1 MKLLRVLTA
10 AAGATALWAAPANA
24 ALDCG
29 DEIDQ
34 DRKLKSDLSCGLNE
48 DGLIVAANGVDLD
61 LNGHTIS
68 GNGDTGTDG
77 VLVDDQERVTVHGGT
92 IKDFERGVSAVVA
105 NRLTVEEMKI
115 RNSGDQA
122 VRLNQVTNSAI
133 RDNELLEN
141 QASSNVLVFGGLSEK
156 VSVTRNRMTTGGIT
170 FNGGPNHK
178 AIRNKIIDAQSD
190 AIALE
195 VTGNVLVRGNTI
207 EGGEGFGVMVEG
219 AVEESAIESNRISD
233 TDSSGIFFED
243 GVVSTTVD
251 DNRVTAT
258 GNNGISI
265 SNLVTGIKIRG
276 NRSNGNAN
284 HGIGVEGGD
293 VLIKDNVANGNDG
306 YGIFSGSSNGSGN
319 EAKNNNGPAQCS
331 PASLCE

>member
-1 MKLLRVLTA
+1 MKLLRALTA
-10 AAGATALWAAPANA
+10 TAGAMALWVAPANA

-29 DEIDQ
+29 DEVDQ

-48 DGLIVAANGVDLD
+48 AGLVVTADGVDLD

-68 GNGDTGTDG
+68 GNGDLGTDG

-92 IKDFERGVSAVVA
+92 IKDFEHGISAVAA
-105 NRLTVEEMKI
+105 NRLTVEDMKI

-133 RDNELLEN
+133 RHNELLEN
-141 QASSNVLVFGGLSEK
+141 QASSNVLVTGGLSEK
-156 VSVTRNRMTTGGIT
+156 VAVTRNRMTMGGIT
-170 FNGGPNHK
+170 FDGGPNHK
-178 AIRNKIIDAQSD
+178 AIRNRITDAQSD
-190 AIALE
+190 AITLG
-195 VTGNVLVRGNTI
+195 VTGNVAVRGNTI
-207 EGGEGFGVMVEG
+207 EGGEGFGVLVEG
-219 AVEESAIESNRISD
+219 AVEESAIESNRIAG

-251 DNRVTAT
+251 DNTVTGT
-258 GNNGISI
+258 SNNGISI

-276 NRSNGNAN
+276 NRANGNAN

-293 VLIKDNVANGNDG
+293 VLIRNNVANSNEG
-306 YGIFSGSSNGSGN
+306 YGILSGSSNGSGN
-319 EAKNNNGPAQCS
+319 RAKNNDGPAQCS